1 MTAFLIALLVVVAF
15 VWGQMLVLRPSQR
28 DQRLM
33 LLRAEARKLG
43 LHARL
48 LPPPDWYRGEK
59 PPGGLLAC
67 YSLLTGDEDKG
78 LSYFRV
84 DRLSDGDW
92 MIRAGDPATL
102 KALALPAQAEHWVSV
117 EARANTLSV
126 WWLERGEPADLPI
139 LRETLL
145 KLQKILS

>member
-1 MTAFLIALLVVVAF
+1 MTAFLIALVVVVAF

-33 LLRAEARKLG
+33 QLRAEARKLG

-67 YSLLTGDEDKG
+67 YSLLTGDEEKG
-78 LSYFRV
+78 LPYFRA

-92 MIRAGDPATL
+92 MIRAGDPSVL
-102 KALALPAQAEHWVSV
+102 KALALPEQAGEWASV

-126 WWLERGEPADLPI
+126 WWLERGTPGDLVI
-139 LRETLL
+139 LRDTLQ

>member
-15 VWGQMLVLRPSQR
+15 VWGQMLVLRPSPR

-33 LLRAEARKLG
+33 LLRAEARRLG

-78 LSYFRV
+78 LPYFRV

-92 MIRAGDPATL
+92 MIRAGDPAAL
-102 KALALPAQAEHWVSV
+102 KALALPVQAEHWVSV